1 MPDGGEIL
9 KAARA
14 RLSEAETAADLDAVK
29 AAFVGKKGRVAA
41 LMRELPGL
49 PPERRPAFGAE
60 VNQLRDAFEKM
71 LSARREEIRAAGVA
85 RRLADER
92 LDVSLPGRRRG
103 LGGAHPI
110 NLAMARAIDIFAA
123 MGFEVADGPEIE
135 DDHHNFTALNHPAD
149 HPARSMHDTFYVRG
163 TPVGNRGTGRNGR
176 GDSGNGRSDSGDGRS
191 DSGDGRND
199 SGDGGNTFGDGRSD
213 SGNGR
218 SSGAERD
225 SGGGWEGLLLRTH
238 TSPVQVRHMRAGVP
252 PYRVIAPGRVFR
264 VDHDATHSPMFHQI
278 EGLWVDDAVTFAGL
292 KGVLGSFFRA
302 FFADAEIE
310 ARFRPSFFPFT
321 EPSAECDILRDGRWL
336 EICGCGMVHP
346 NVLKASGVDPAKHR
360 GFAFGVGVERLA
372 MLLYGVRDIRLF
384 FENDLRF
391 LSQFPTA

>member
-163 TPVGNRGTGRNGR
+163 DDVPNAGKGLQGKGTARE
-176 GDSGNGRSDSGDGRS
+176 GD
-191 DSGDGRND
+191 
-199 SGDGGNTFGDGRSD
+199 
-213 SGNGR
+213 
-218 SSGAERD
+218 
-225 SGGGWEGLLLRTH
+225 GLLLRTH

-278 EGLWVDDAVTFAGL
+278 EGLWVDDSVTFAGL